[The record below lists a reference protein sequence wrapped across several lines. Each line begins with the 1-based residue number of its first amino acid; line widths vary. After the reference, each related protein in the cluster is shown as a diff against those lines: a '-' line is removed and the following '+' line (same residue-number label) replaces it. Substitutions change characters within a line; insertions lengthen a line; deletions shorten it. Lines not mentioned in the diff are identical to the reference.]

1 MEIVD
6 LTALDGR
13 GPAWGT
19 ACEEL
24 NATLLVWRAGEG
36 QPEHVN
42 EGLDVAVVA
51 LAGSGTL
58 SVDGIVHQLTAGTL
72 AIVPRGSTRSVVA
85 GPEGLRCLTVHRRRG
100 GLGMRTSGDWRR
112 TRKRGDA
119 ERRVPCRKRETHVTP
134 RGREETAPRATARPS
149 ELATDCCKLTH
160 VRPAGGRYDAT
171 PRTRRRRGTLQQTV
185 ARSLTSRSR
194 ARE

>member
-19 ACEEL
+19 ASEEL

-42 EGLDVAVVA
+42 EGRDVALVV

-58 SVDGIVHQLTAGTL
+58 AVDGVEHPLAAGTL
-72 AIVPRGSTRSVVA
+72 AVVPRGSTRSVVA
-85 GPEGLRCLTVHRRRG
+85 GPDGLRCLTVHRRRG
-100 GLGMRTSGDWRR
+100 GLGMSDF
-112 TRKRGDA
+112 RGADRA
-119 ERRVPCRKRETHVTP
+119 GKEDG
-134 RGREETAPRATARPS
+134 RG
-149 ELATDCCKLTH
+149 
-160 VRPAGGRYDAT
+160 
-171 PRTRRRRGTLQQTV
+171 
-185 ARSLTSRSR
+185 
-194 ARE
+194 